1 MRSVKKLTV
10 ITMRFKSK
18 LKGETV
24 VVNDKCIDH
33 LNCPTQSFYWLLR
46 DREIRC
52 KMRLYCKITSKPNA
66 AGLTN
71 RAARSMGGPILIAQ
85 ISKQS

>member
-10 ITMRFKSK
+10 ISMRFKSK
-18 LKGETV
+18 LKGEIV

-33 LNCPTQSFYWLLR
+33 LSCPTQSFYWLLR
-46 DREIRC
+46 DREVRG
-52 KMRLYCKITSKPNA
+52 KMRVYCIISKPNA

-71 RAARSMGGPILIAQ
+71 RAARSIGGPILIAQ